1 MAAPS
6 SLLLA
11 ALLWVPA
18 EALSCY
24 GDSGR
29 PVDWF
34 VVYKLPANSGSGDKP
49 WKGLM
54 YKYMDQ
60 NSEGWQDGVGHID
73 SKDGAVGLTLQPLY
87 QKNSS
92 QLAFLLY
99 NDQPPKSSSAQ
110 TLPAVGIRRVS
121 CSWTKK
127 GASGWSTVCLAS
139 HPLHPLVHTAG
150 LRTLGP
156 TARPY
161 SVCPFPSVSFQG
173 LASN

>member
-92 QLAFLLY
+92 Q
-99 NDQPPKSSSAQ
+99 
-110 TLPAVGIRRVS
+110 VS